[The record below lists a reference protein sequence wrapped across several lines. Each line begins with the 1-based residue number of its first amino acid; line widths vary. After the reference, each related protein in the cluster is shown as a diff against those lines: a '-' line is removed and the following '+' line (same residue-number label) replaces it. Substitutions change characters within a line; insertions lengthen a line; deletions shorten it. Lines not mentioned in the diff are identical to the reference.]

1 MSNITPVISNVQ
13 YGVPSG
19 NYDGSSQDFFTIP
32 IKAAGYYRGYG
43 STQTIMISVTNFIGQ
58 INISASLNDIVSSA
72 AYFPLNTFG
81 DGSSM
86 ISGVYPFTE
95 IGNFVWMRFEIVKF
109 QQGTINYIT
118 VTY

>member
-1 MSNITPVISNVQ
+1 MNTTTTVITNVQ

-19 NYDGSSQDFFTIP
+19 TYDGSSQDFITIP

-43 STQTIMISVTNFIGQ
+43 STQTIMISVTDFIGR
-58 INISASLNDIVSSA
+58 IHISASLNDLVNSA
-72 AYFPLNTFG
+72 IYFPVNTFG
-81 DGSSM
+81 DGSSV

-95 IGNFVWMRFEIVKF
+95 IGNFVWIRFEITQF
-109 QQGTINYIT
+109 QQGTINFIR